1 MSELETAKAA
11 SRMTAIRSTMTSG
24 QAVKALAAEV
34 LWKAPSGGGGGA
46 DLQKTPTASTPALD
60 LNPPVTLGLRQ
71 GREAE
76 TDDGRECTA
85 GRRLRL
91 RR

>member
-34 LWKAPSGGGGGA
+34 LWKAPSGGGGWGGLAEDA
-46 DLQKTPTASTPALD
+46 D
-60 LNPPVTLGLRQ
+60 G
-71 GREAE
+71 EH
-76 TDDGRECTA
+76 A
-85 GRRLRL
+85 GSRP
-91 RR
+91 